1 MVSRKVHGMGGRKGH
16 HASERRAFVRR
27 GEKQLEQALRHA
39 KKREG
44 KRNRRLVRAIRGIAA
59 PEIFGQWAR
68 FQLLIARRQ
77 VRNGKISQLTFY
89 CKLLAMDRL
98 FLENSKRTREIRGR
112 IGCKPAKDSLLGKAE
127 KRDIVESINGL
138 GASVADVK
146 REVSKQERDLRKT
159 IPKSL
164 LKSGLG

>member
-1 MVSRKVHGMGGRKGH
+1 MVSRKVHGEGGSKGH
-16 HASERRAFVRR
+16 HTRERQASFWRN
-27 GEKQLEQALRHA
+27 EKQIEHLLRRA
-39 KKREG
+39 KKRRE

-68 FQLLIARRQ
+68 FQLLVARRQ

-98 FLENSKRTREIRGR
+98 FLENSKRTMEIRR
-112 IGCKPAKDSLLGKAE
+112 RVGCGPAKDSLFDKTWR
-127 KRDIVESINGL
+127 RDIDENINAL
-138 GASVADVK
+138 GASNAVVK
-146 REVSKQERDLRKT
+146 KEVSKQERNLRKT

-164 LKSGLG
+164 LKRGLT